1 MALSYGCR
9 NGACGA
15 CRGRVV
21 AGRVHYAGGD
31 AGLRGLTEREVRAG
45 WTLLCQARASSD
57 VRIAARADGA
67 GDGVRTL
74 PARVA
79 SRTRLAHDVMELRLQ
94 LPPTERLRYRAGQYV
109 DILLRDGR
117 RRAFSLANCP
127 ADDALLVLHIRHVP
141 GGTFSGHVFEDLE
154 ERSLLRLQ
162 GPLGSFYL
170 RADSD
175 CPVVFLAGGTGFAPV
190 KAIIENALL
199 APLRREMHL
208 YWGVRSERDLY
219 LADLPRAWARAHPR
233 LHFVPVLSEPEPE
246 PGWSGRTGLVH
257 EAVLADLPDLSGTR
271 GLRERSATH
280 GDGGPGGSSRSADW
294 TWSGS
299 SSTPST
305 THTRPDTM
313 AEGKDGGG
321 NGEGPRRQGPEQG
334 MGTAARRRP
343 ALARPGTERRTL
355 RRSRSAT
362 SPQAVEAAAQ
372 AHWDE
377 ARDLPGHRGS
387 VPGEVLL
394 PLDVPLP
401 ERAPAHGPRPQLH
414 DRRRGLALP
423 ADARQER
430 ASADGLGRLRAA
442 GRERGHRESGPARAS
457 GRTATSRT

>member
-1 MALSYGCR
+1 MPDSRSPAAAPFGPPASADLAVFDVALEPQGPAFLAGPDESILDAALRQGVALSYGCR

-21 AGRVHYAGGD
+21 AGRVHLPEG

-57 VRIAARADGA
+57 LRIAARADGA

-170 RADSD
+170 RTESD

-219 LADLPRAWARAHPR
+219 LGDLPRAWARTHSR

-246 PGWSGRTGLVH
+246 PGWSGRTGFVH
-257 EAVLADLPDLSGTR
+257 EAVLADFPDLSGH
-271 GLRERSATH
+271 EVYAS
-280 GDGGPGGSSRSADW
+280 GP
-294 TWSGS
+294 
-299 SSTPST
+299 P
-305 THTRPDTM
+305 PM
-313 AEGKDGGG
+313 V
-321 NGEGPRRQGPEQG
+321 
-334 MGTAARRRP
+334 TAARELFP
-343 ALARPGTERRTL
+343 EHGLDLERLFFDSFDYAYET
-355 RRSRSAT
+355 
-362 SPQAVEAAAQ
+362 
-372 AHWDE
+372 
-377 ARDLPGHRGS
+377 GH
-387 VPGEVLL
+387 
-394 PLDVPLP
+394 
-401 ERAPAHGPRPQLH
+401 
-414 DRRRGLALP
+414 
-423 ADARQER
+423 
-430 ASADGLGRLRAA
+430 DG
-442 GRERGHRESGPARAS
+442 
-457 GRTATSRT
+457 